1 MRASSSFKAVL
12 GLALALTL
20 ALPCLAGAASLPG
33 RTQAAGVGSS
43 GGHLLAQAW
52 SWLRSLWPEE
62 GCGID
67 PSGGK
72 CASQSP
78 APPVRPD
85 EGCGIDPNG
94 KCQMTPARSGT

>member
-52 SWLRSLWPEE
+52 SWLRSLWPDA
-62 GCGID
+62 GC
-67 PSGGK
+67 
-72 CASQSP
+72 
-78 APPVRPD
+78 V
-85 EGCGIDPNG
+85 IDPNG
-94 KCQMTPARSGT
+94 GKCVSQAPTQTAQPDGGCVIDPDGKCRISPARGGS